1 MPIECDGK
9 LNVLERLF
17 IRSNATSLTN
27 SDLRL
32 YDHCKINLACE
43 GM

>member
-17 IRSNATSLTN
+17 LRDEFTVLSNT
-27 SDLRL
+27 DLRL
-32 YDHCKINLACE
+32 YDHCKINLSTE